1 VPRVLAEISYQS
13 AVQALGQQEATL
25 NELRSRTGTL
35 LAAEALTTSFL
46 GSAAI
51 QHGALALPG
60 RLAIT
65 CFAVSLCT
73 ALCILLPWRGLRFS
87 LSGLRLYES
96 LHGFG
101 EDEEEIHCRAAYW
114 LEALW
119 ARNAAV
125 MARLYPLFSMS
136 VAALTLELVLWAL
149 ALRDLI

>member
-1 VPRVLAEISYQS
+1 VPRLLAEISYKS
-13 AVQALGQQEATL
+13 AAHALAQQEATL
-25 NELRSRTGTL
+25 NELRGRTGTL
-35 LAAEALTTSFL
+35 VAAEALTTSFL
-46 GSAAI
+46 GAAAI

-65 CFAVSLCT
+65 CFAVSLCA

-96 LHGFG
+96 LQAFG
-101 EDEEEIHCRAAYW
+101 EDEEEVHRRATYW

-136 VAALTLELVLWAL
+136 VAALVLELVLWAV
-149 ALRDLI
+149 ALQDII